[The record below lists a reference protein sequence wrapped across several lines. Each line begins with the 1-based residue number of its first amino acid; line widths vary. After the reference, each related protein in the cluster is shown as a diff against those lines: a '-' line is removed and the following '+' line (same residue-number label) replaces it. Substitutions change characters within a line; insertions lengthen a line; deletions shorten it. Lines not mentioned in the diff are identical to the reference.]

1 VAKTHIP
8 RDLQAWIDARKS
20 FHLSHAQI
28 QMAREL
34 GMNPKKLGG
43 LANHRQETW
52 KMPLPE
58 FIEQLY
64 FKSFGRAGPERFVS
78 IEERVNEI
86 EQKKKQKRERKF
98 ELR

>member
-8 RDLQAWIDARKS
+8 RNLQAWIDARKS

-34 GMNPKKLGG
+34 GMNPKNLGG

-64 FKSFGRAGPERFVS
+64 FKSFGRHEPQVS
-78 IEERVNEI
+78 ES
-86 EQKKKQKRERKF
+86 
-98 ELR
+98 